1 MASARSAESLAA
13 LAAASA
19 SAFSAASSA
28 LRSDGDIV
36 LGMGDDQS
44 GGGRAW
50 NEKSDGGAGIKKPAR
65 RGPAGALRPI
75 AFCHLHDPMNRVKRN
90 F

>member
-19 SAFSAASSA
+19 SAFSAASSV

-44 GGGRAW
+44 GWSAGVGCEG
-50 NEKSDGGAGIKKPAR
+50 NGCAGIKKPAR
-65 RGPAGALRPI
+65 RGRRAHYVQSHFAIYPI
-75 AFCHLHDPMNRVKRN
+75 L
-90 F
+90 